1 MKTHSRKRELFWYI
15 FFGVIYLLGV
25 SVFTVCT
32 WYSLTFDLEFKELL
46 YTLASP
52 LKGTGQST
60 LALIFGVCLP
70 IVLVLSGLYVLVV
83 WLIKRKGRELSRLQ
97 KGIWAS
103 ACSLLLCAS
112 LVFSVF
118 ALRIPGYVEALSQ
131 KTTIYE
137 EWYVDPE
144 SVAITANGKPKN
156 LIYIYLESMETTYAS
171 LTDGGAQHTNYMPN
185 LTRLANE
192 HTSFSDKETGIG
204 GFHSPSGTGWTMSA
218 LLATTSGIP
227 FSFPVGENGHNSMK
241 NRETFAAQLT
251 TLGDILAQKGYTQE
265 FLCGSDA
272 TFGGRRDYFEQHG
285 DYQIFDLFTARE
297 KGYIA
302 PDYYQWWGYEDKILF
317 EIAKDEVT
325 RLALSGKPFNF
336 TMLTVDAHHNNGYI
350 CSACNAQYS
359 NRLANVVNCTDR
371 QVTEFVEWCMAQDF
385 FRDTVIVLTGDH
397 PRMDKSLV
405 AETDFYDRTVYN
417 CFIGAAVTPKGETV
431 QRVMTPFD
439 IFPTTLAAM
448 GFAIEGERLG
458 LGVNLFS
465 EQQTLSERLGYSYLE
480 AEINKFSEYYIKEFN

>member
-1 MKTHSRKRELFWYI
+1 MSYS
-15 FFGVIYLLGV
+15 YL
-25 SVFTVCT
+25 
-32 WYSLTFDLEFKELL
+32 
-46 YTLASP
+46 
-52 LKGTGQST
+52 
-60 LALIFGVCLP
+60 
-70 IVLVLSGLYVLVV
+70 
-83 WLIKRKGRELSRLQ
+83 
-97 KGIWAS
+97 
-103 ACSLLLCAS
+103 
-112 LVFSVF
+112 
-118 ALRIPGYVEALSQ
+118 
-131 KTTIYE
+131 
-137 EWYVDPE
+137 
-144 SVAITANGKPKN
+144 
-156 LIYIYLESMETTYAS
+156 
-171 LTDGGAQHTNYMPN
+171 
-185 LTRLANE
+185 
-192 HTSFSDKETGIG
+192 
-204 GFHSPSGTGWTMSA
+204 
-218 LLATTSGIP
+218 
-227 FSFPVGENGHNSMK
+227 
-241 NRETFAAQLT
+241 
-251 TLGDILAQKGYTQE
+251 ILAQKGYTQE

-285 DYQIFDLFTARE
+285 DYRIFDLFTARE
-297 KGYIA
+297 KGYIS

-336 TMLTVDAHHNNGYI
+336 TMLTVDTHHNNGYI
-350 CSACNAQYS
+350 CSECKAQYS

-397 PRMDKSLV
+397 PRMDRSLV